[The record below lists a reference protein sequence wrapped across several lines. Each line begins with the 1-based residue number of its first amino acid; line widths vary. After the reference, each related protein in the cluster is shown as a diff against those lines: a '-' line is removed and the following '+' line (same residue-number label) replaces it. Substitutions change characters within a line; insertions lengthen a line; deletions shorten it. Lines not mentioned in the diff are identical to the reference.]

1 MLGSNK
7 EYSLLCVKP
16 GLHRVIY
23 GNPIIFN
30 KTAKLLGIQLYFRI
44 LMIEKETASLKLL

>member
-23 GNPIIFN
+23 GNLIIFN
-30 KTAKLLGIQLYFRI
+30 KTAKFVGIQLYFRI

>member
-23 GNPIIFN
+23 GNLIIFN
-30 KTAKLLGIQLYFRI
+30 KTAKLVVYFRI
-44 LMIEKETASLKLL
+44 LMIEKETVSLKLL

>member
-7 EYSLLCVKP
+7 EYSLLCLKP
-16 GLHRVIY
+16 KLHRVFY
-23 GNPIIFN
+23 GNLIVFN
-30 KTAKLLGIQLYFRI
+30 KTAKLVGIELYFRI

>member
-7 EYSLLCVKP
+7 YSLLCVKP

-23 GNPIIFN
+23 GNLIIFN
-30 KTAKLLGIQLYFRI
+30 KTAKLVGIQLYFRI
-44 LMIEKETASLKLL
+44 LMIEKETASLRLM